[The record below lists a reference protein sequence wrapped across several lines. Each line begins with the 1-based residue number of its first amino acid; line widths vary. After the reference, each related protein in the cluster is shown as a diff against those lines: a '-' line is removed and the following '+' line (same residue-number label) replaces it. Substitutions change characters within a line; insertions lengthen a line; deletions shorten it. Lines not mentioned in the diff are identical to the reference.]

1 MKKKQLLLHK
11 TQSGTYRSVF
21 KNRHGRL
28 IYLEVSVDDNSV
40 HIKDCYYI
48 DRKRAGEYYARPKKL
63 TSRDF
68 SFNEILD
75 VVASQLDRK
84 FYGVDIMDKFTDLT
98 ETEFINTQLA
108 TMQTNYNFLI
118 FIGEGDTIEGIPSVI
133 RTRFKNR
140 IHRGI
145 YLEMRY
151 SGNGNGVITDCHYY
165 DRKYAQRS
173 TVVPEMLSTVY
184 FKYNR
189 QAIINIINNELNT
202 AFTNIIFV
210 TDGSLDI
217 NNEVALC
224 GNI

>member
-1 MKKKQLLLHK
+1 MKKQHLILHK
-11 TQSGTYRSVF
+11 TRSGTYRSVI
-21 KNRHGRL
+21 KTKHGRL
-28 IYLEVSVDDNSV
+28 IYLAISIDDNNV
-40 HIKDCYYI
+40 FVKDCYYI
-48 DRKRAGEYYARPKKL
+48 DRKKAGRYYARPKKM
-63 TSRDF
+63 TSKDF
-68 SFNEILD
+68 SLNEILD

-84 FYGVDIMDKFTDLT
+84 FHGVDITDKFTDLT
-98 ETEFINTQLA
+98 EAEFIDTQLA
-108 TMQTNYNFLI
+108 AMQINYNFLI
-118 FIGEGDTIEGIPSVI
+118 FIGEGEAINGIPSVI
-133 RTRFKNR
+133 KTRFKNR

-151 SGNGNGVITDCHYY
+151 NGNGMGVITDCHYY
-165 DRKYAQRS
+165 DRKYTQRS

-189 QAIINIINNELNT
+189 HAIINIINNELNT

-217 NNEVALC
+217 NNKVALC